1 MIALEKMGLPQAFM
15 NRNANLESFKANYKP
30 MNFDIRNQD
39 DVAVIDIDGFIGRD
53 LFIEIVTGEKSPNTV
68 ESLKEQ
74 LRNIRANKI
83 IVNINSPGG
92 SFNDGLVI
100 MDLLRTKKAEVVT
113 NLYGLSASAATVIWQ
128 GGDRRRMSKNAFPL
142 IHKVMAGMMGY
153 FNSGSLL
160 SMAEELET
168 LDNRLVDI
176 YHERTQADRD
186 AILELMNAG
195 EGYGKFIDA
204 EAALEFGL
212 ADEIFDPADEE
223 DPDVD
228 RMNYALLDTLIMQD
242 ALKNLIENSQEQYE
256 AQESPGEPASYEEVL
271 KLMKMK
277 SQD

>member
-1 MIALEKMGLPQAFM
+1 
-15 NRNANLESFKANYKP
+15 
-30 MNFDIRNQD
+30 
-39 DVAVIDIDGFIGRD
+39 
-53 LFIEIVTGEKSPNTV
+53 
-68 ESLKEQ
+68 
-74 LRNIRANKI
+74 
-83 IVNINSPGG
+83 
-92 SFNDGLVI
+92 
-100 MDLLRTKKAEVVT
+100 
-113 NLYGLSASAATVIWQ
+113 LYGLSASAATVIWQ

-277 SQD
+277 SQDWYGLL